1 METRKVL
8 KGQVRMAILTFIPV
22 VALIFA
28 TMQGCSQN
36 SGGDETKTEIMPP
49 PPPPPTPP
57 PQESQTADA
66 DTFTEVDEMP
76 EFEGGDKSL
85 LNFIKENTRYPE
97 SAKVSGKQ
105 GKIFIRFAVEADG
118 TVGRASVLKGVDPD
132 LDAEALRVVSSL
144 PAFEP
149 GRKDGNAVAVW
160 YTIPIEV
167 KLQEQASGD

>member
-36 SGGDETKTEIMPP
+36 SGGDETKAEIMP
-49 PPPPPTPP
+49 PP

-132 LDAEALRVVSSL
+132 LDAESLRVVSSL

-149 GRKDGNAVAVW
+149 GQKDGKAVAVW
-160 YTIPIEV
+160 YTIPIEF
-167 KLQEQASGD
+167 KLQ